1 MSVFS
6 NPGGQ
11 LVGRGVRCLV
21 VDDYEAMRKVTV
33 NQLRQLGVDQI
44 QSAKNGA
51 EALRMLKGQRFD
63 VVLSDWNMPVMTGL
77 ELLQAMRDD
86 EALFAVPVI
95 LITAEAER
103 SKIEEA
109 IANGVTSMLLKPY
122 SPKQLMLRLE
132 RALQW
137 KPRAPGK
144 ATLDELQDGDAM
156 PPHAA
161 LRAANAAQA
170 AAAEPEDPRQTILI
184 VDDTQDNL
192 LLLSELF
199 KGEFR
204 VWLAPS
210 GAKALELVTSD
221 DPPDL
226 VLLDVMMPQMDGFEV
241 ARRMREHPTS
251 ESIPIIFVTAM
262 TSADAQLKGLD
273 LGAVDF
279 ITKPI
284 DPGTLKPRV
293 RNFMRYVKLRK
304 DLQAEYDGMI
314 ETAQLRADVERM
326 TRHDIKAPLAGALG
340 MVQALIED
348 DSMSRRQV
356 EHLRLMEESVMQV
369 LNMVNL
375 SSELY
380 KIETGRFE
388 LRATPVHVG
397 DLLRRIAEMDRV
409 AFAEKALSISVD
421 TDVPVGTEMPQA
433 MGDTTL
439 CYSVFQ
445 NLLKNACEA
454 APAGSKIAI
463 RLLDQTPLCIEILNT
478 GAVPLAIRERFFHKY
493 VTAGKQGGS
502 GLGTYSAKLLVEA
515 QRGDIQLEVSDEEN
529 TTKVSVH
536 LPRHS
541 A

>member
-1 MSVFS
+1 MSYFN
-6 NPGGQ
+6 NPDGRM
-11 LVGRGVRCLV
+11 VGRGVCCLV
-21 VDDYEAMRKVTV
+21 VDDYDAMRRVTV

-44 QSAKNGA
+44 QTAKNGA
-51 EALRMLKGQRFD
+51 EALRLLKGQRFD

-77 ELLQAMRDD
+77 ELLQAMRED
-86 EALFAVPVI
+86 EALFNIPVI

-103 SKIEEA
+103 TKVEEA
-109 IANGVTSMLLKPY
+109 IAQGVTSMLLKPY
-122 SPKQLMLRLE
+122 SPKQLMTRLE

-137 KPRAPGK
+137 KPRAPSMPGYG
-144 ATLDELQDGDAM
+144 ELPAHGGVGGRVKRSRL
-156 PPHAA
+156 PGEG
-161 LRAANAAQA
+161 
-170 AAAEPEDPRQTILI
+170 AEQRQTILI

-210 GAKALELVTSD
+210 GAKALELATAD

-226 VLLDVMMPQMDGFEV
+226 VLLDVMMPQLDGFEV
-241 ARRMREHPTS
+241 ARRMREHPVSQT
-251 ESIPIIFVTAM
+251 IPIIFVTAM
-262 TSADAQLKGLD
+262 TSADARLKGLD

-284 DPGTLKPRV
+284 DPETLKLRV

-304 DLQAEYDGMI
+304 DLQAEYDDMVAAA
-314 ETAQLRADVERM
+314 ELRADVERI

-340 MVQALIED
+340 LMQVLLGD
-348 DSMSRRQV
+348 DNLGRRQT

-369 LNMVNL
+369 LNIVNR

-388 LRATPVHVG
+388 LHAVPVPVG

-409 AFAEKALSISVD
+409 TFVEKNLSISVD
-421 TDVPVGTEMPQA
+421 ADVPVGTEMPQA
-433 MGDTTL
+433 LGDTAL
-439 CYSVFQ
+439 CYSVFH

-454 APAGSKIAI
+454 APVGSKVAI
-463 RLLDQTPLCIEILNT
+463 RLRDQNPLCIEIQNT
-478 GAVPLAIRERFFHKY
+478 GTVPSTIRGRFFDKY
-493 VTAGKQGGS
+493 VTLGKKGGS
-502 GLGTYSAKLLVEA
+502 GLGTYSAKCLVQA
-515 QRGDIQLEVSDEEN
+515 QGGEIQLAVSDENN
-529 TTKVSVH
+529 TTTVSVF

-541 A
+541 P